1 MQRQLAV
8 GVSLTL
14 FAMAITLTSCGV
26 SPGSG
31 TGITPPVRLSITSL
45 PLPDGVLQS
54 PYNGGAYIITASG
67 GKAPYVWSWAPGA
80 RTLLPPGLTLSSNPD
95 GTGAISG
102 VPSATGTYDVALKVV
117 DSESPPVQTTVTYTL
132 SVLASGSL
140 AIISGVPPS
149 GTVGK
154 PYGGSHI
161 ISFHSFT
168 GFPLSAT
175 GGLPSYTWSW
185 IAAAGSSLPPGLK
198 IAVLSWGGSTRCCL
212 VVPVING
219 TPAAAGTYDVV
230 VTIKDSAA
238 PANAVNES
246 YTIVVGS

>member
-1 MQRQLAV
+1 MTEASCGGSPPASGGITRPPYL
-8 GVSLTL
+8 
-14 FAMAITLTSCGV
+14 AIT
-26 SPGSG
+26 SG
-31 TGITPPVRLSITSL
+31 

-54 PYNGGAYIITASG
+54 PYNGGGYAITASG
-67 GKAPYVWSWAPGA
+67 GRAPYAWSWVAAAGSS
-80 RTLLPPGLTLSSNPD
+80 LPPGLSLSSNAD

-102 VPSATGTYDVALKVV
+102 VPSMMGAYDVAVLVV

-132 SVLASGSL
+132 SVLAPGSL
-140 AIISGVPPS
+140 TITSGVPPS

-161 ISFHSFT
+161 ISFHTFT

-185 IAAAGSSLPPGLK
+185 NAAAGSSPPPGLK
-198 IAVLSWGGSTRCCL
+198 IAVLVLGGSVRCCL
-212 VVPVING
+212 VVPVIKG
-219 TPAAAGTYDVV
+219 TPTTAGTYNVV
-230 VTIKDSAA
+230 VTVKDSAA
-238 PANAVNES
+238 PANAVSES